1 MDDVLLS
8 LPTIVKAR
16 TEEIVIRNQDPA
28 NQKVDVY
35 QSLRPMTGD
44 VMGSPIKHFMRSVPV
59 DADLCATVIEVD
71 GIKITGLQVVQWLAT
86 WAARINAEDGPKQVE
101 QMSGYTTKG
110 AI

>member
-1 MDDVLLS
+1 MPDDVLIS

-28 NQKVDVY
+28 AQRVDVY
-35 QSLRPMTGD
+35 QSLRPMKNG

-59 DADLCATVIEVD
+59 DESLLATEID
-71 GIKITGLQVVQWLAT
+71 GITGLQVVTWIAK
-86 WAARINAEDGPKQVE
+86 WAAAINAEDGPNQ
-101 QMSGYTTKG
+101 